1 MSTHHLPDPFR
12 ADADDGLDA
21 GVDAGDQGRERR
33 ERPDPVWP
41 FYRSGYVSTFLA
53 GRLQDGSDFALVAG
67 AHGRHFPYY
76 DPRSQWDDLL
86 LVAGDR
92 GLLAAGR
99 RLPPLSLVL
108 GEGSAVVAYHG
119 LAAAA
124 GGAAAPLVDIDLD
137 LELHATFYR
146 PRSEGLGRGRLL
158 LGLLWQPALLR
169 GRGTLALNGAR
180 HRIDLVAGEMERGTL
195 LNLRSPLF
203 RFAYDYLGVTRA
215 GAEPAAQVAFRVR
228 PLARGLAALPLQL
241 ALALARAHERLT
253 LAGDAPVR
261 GDPRALGP
269 APGDEVAPIVE
280 SVVDLGPARLT
291 RQLVRVGGP
300 LRPRW
305 GLREEYSSTR

>member
-12 ADADDGLDA
+12 ADADDRTGADA
-21 GVDAGDQGRERR
+21 DASGEGRERR

-92 GLLAAGR
+92 SLVAAGR

-108 GEGSAVVAYHG
+108 GDRSAVVAYHG

-124 GGAAAPLVDIDLD
+124 GGGAAPLVDIDLS
-137 LELHATFYR
+137 LELHARLFR

-169 GRGTLALNGAR
+169 GRGTLSLNGVR
-180 HRIDLVAGEMERGTL
+180 HRVELVAGAMERGTL
-195 LNLRSPLF
+195 LNLRWPLF
-203 RFAYDYLGVTRA
+203 RFAYDYLGITRA
-215 GAEPAAQVAFRVR
+215 GAEPAAHVAFRVR
-228 PLARGLAALPLQL
+228 PLARGLAALPLRL
-241 ALALARAHERLT
+241 ALALARARERLT
-253 LAGDAPVR
+253 LAGDTPAR
-261 GDPRALGP
+261 GDRRALGP
-269 APGDEVAPIVE
+269 APGDELTAVVE

-300 LRPRW
+300 VRARW
-305 GLREEYSSTR
+305 GLREEFSRIR